1 MRCEIK
7 SGGWENSLR
16 YSDLDAIQIIV
27 QIQKRKRLTASPH
40 PTKSLVAFGIDCFM
54 VFAYSLERAG
64 LEAVTSFSVNRSGR
78 SMKVAFLSDPK
89 KQCL

>member
-16 YSDLDAIQIIV
+16 YSDPDEIQIIL
-27 QIQKRKRLTASPH
+27 QIQKGKGSPSCKV
-40 PTKSLVAFGIDCFM
+40 PVAFGIDYFM

-64 LEAVTSFSVNRSGR
+64 LEVVTSFSINRGWR
-78 SMKVAFLSDPK
+78 SMKVIFLSDPK